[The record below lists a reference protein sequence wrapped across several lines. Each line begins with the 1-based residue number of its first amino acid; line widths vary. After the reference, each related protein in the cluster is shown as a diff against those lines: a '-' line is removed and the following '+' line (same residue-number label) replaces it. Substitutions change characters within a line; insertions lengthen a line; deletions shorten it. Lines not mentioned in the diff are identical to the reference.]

1 MAGDPDTGSDDVME
15 GGTAVDD
22 TAASKQ
28 RLLCSL
34 TNHQAPITAVR
45 WSPNGDILAS
55 ASDSGA
61 VLLWKLR
68 VGGVVRALVSG
79 SVWGSLLNTPY
90 AQAAPSFGSTERH
103 VENWSRVV
111 TFHGHSLGM
120 LHAAVIMVAGRDPSH
135 GCRATHGALQMC
147 TMWLGVQEERGWH
160 RPL

>member
-79 SVWGSLLNTPY
+79 SVWGSLLNTPC
-90 AQAAPSFGSTERH
+90 
-103 VENWSRVV
+103 
-111 TFHGHSLGM
+111 
-120 LHAAVIMVAGRDPSH
+120 AG
-135 GCRATHGALQMC
+135 GAKL
-147 TMWLGVQEERGWH
+147 WVH
-160 RPL
+160 RTPR